1 MYICIAI
8 VLATIQGAFHTSI
21 DLSPQIFFYLY
32 KSVFMVLRRMVM
44 LHFRNIACGSTTSDD
59 PSVSMPVC
67 TSISMSSDG
76 GESVCRLLVLEY
88 VYVKVLF
95 SAR

>member
-1 MYICIAI
+1 
-8 VLATIQGAFHTSI
+8 
-21 DLSPQIFFYLY
+21 
-32 KSVFMVLRRMVM
+32 MVM